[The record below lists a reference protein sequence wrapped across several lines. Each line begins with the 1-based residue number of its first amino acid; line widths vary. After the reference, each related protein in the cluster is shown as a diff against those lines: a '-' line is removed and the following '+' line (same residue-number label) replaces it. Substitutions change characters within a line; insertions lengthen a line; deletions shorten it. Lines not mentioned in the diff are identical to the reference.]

1 MDRRIVALGGLLALA
16 PLAAQAED
24 ISYSYVDVGY
34 VAVNF
39 DDFSEDADG
48 FLLRGSMEIAEQFFL
63 FANYADVGVSGADEQ
78 DYAVGLGYAWPAS
91 EVMSVYGKLAY
102 VRAEFDGFGFSFDD
116 DGYSLAA
123 GVRGRVAEQFELEG
137 SITYAD
143 FGDLGDGTEVG
154 LAARWYFTEAFALG
168 LEGAFGDDATSY
180 GVGFRW
186 QWGN

>member
-1 MDRRIVALGGLLALA
+1 MDRRIIALAGILALA

-39 DDFSEDADG
+39 DDFNEDADG
-48 FLLRGSMEIAEQFFL
+48 FLLRGSIEIAEQFFL
-63 FANYADVGVSGADEQ
+63 FANYADISVSDADEQ

-91 EVMSVYGKLAY
+91 DTMSVYGKLAY
-102 VRAEFDGFGFSFDD
+102 VRAEADFGPFSFDD
-116 DGYSLAA
+116 DGYSVAA

-154 LAARWYFTEAFALG
+154 LGARWYFTEAFALG
-168 LEGAFGDDATSY
+168 VEGSFGDDANSY